1 MDRLIKE
8 RKEEKIKEI
17 KYIEMRLTDQFSLNN
32 LNISLVWQLYDLN
45 KDERRNSS

>member
-1 MDRLIKE
+1 
-8 RKEEKIKEI
+8 
-17 KYIEMRLTDQFSLNN
+17 MRLTDQFSLNN